1 MTKAPDNSVEQQLE
15 SWLNT
20 FDAEPVSVAGVLC
33 AQHAED
39 PESIALFY
47 EEALGNRAR
56 YTFSQL
62 RDLSSQSAGA
72 LKALGVTKGDRV
84 ATLLPQ
90 SPELLVTTLGL
101 WRLGAAHVPLFTAFG
116 PQAIASRV
124 ENSQACVLVTDAA
137 NRHKVS
143 SANTETR
150 SPQIVMVTDDNGDTH
165 DGDVAYSEALTQA
178 EPVVEPVLTCGDE
191 LFILIYTSGTTGS
204 PKGVE
209 IPVKALASF
218 VAYMRFGLDLRDDD
232 VYWNMAD
239 PGWAYGLFYALVGPL
254 LLGNATLF
262 FNAPFAVSATYRIL
276 ETYGVTNL
284 TTAPTVF
291 RMMRAAG
298 DQVIPAETSSL
309 RLASC
314 AGEPLNPD
322 VVRWGRDQLGVPIHD
337 HYGQT
342 EGGMMVCNHHFPELQ
357 RSIVP
362 GSMGHT
368 MPGFRI
374 VILNLDGEE
383 LEAGEEGQLAVDTQA
398 SPLFWYRGYF
408 NDPQRT
414 AERFTSN
421 GRYYLTGDSAS
432 RDADGY
438 ISFSGRAD
446 DIITSAG
453 YRIGPFEPES
463 ALLAHEA
470 VAEAAV
476 VGISDELRGEIVKA
490 FVVLKAG
497 YDPSPELAEILRS
510 FVQSTLSA
518 HAYPRQIEFIGELP
532 KTPSGKVQRF
542 LLRGKSEYSTES
554 G

>member
-1 MTKAPDNSVEQQLE
+1 MLDDLGSPIERQMQT
-15 SWLNT
+15 WLST
-20 FDAEPVSVAGVLC
+20 FDADTISVAGILC
-33 AQHAED
+33 DQHAED
-39 PESIALFY
+39 PQKTALLY
-47 EEALGNRAR
+47 EDALGNSAR
-56 YTFSQL
+56 YTFAQL
-62 RDLSSQSAGA
+62 RDLSSRLAGV

-84 ATLLPQ
+84 ATLLPK

-116 PQAIASRV
+116 PQAISSRV
-124 ENSQACVLVTDAA
+124 ENSQARVLVTDVA

-143 SANTETR
+143 YANAGSG
-150 SPQIVMVTDDNGDTH
+150 SPQVVTVTDDSSGTH
-165 DGDVAYSEALTQA
+165 DGDVAYRDALAQA
-178 EPVVEPVLTCGDE
+178 DPVTDPVLTCGDD

-218 VAYMRFGLDLRDDD
+218 VAYMRFGLDVRDDD

-254 LLGNATLF
+254 LLGNTTLF
-262 FNAPFAVSATYRIL
+262 FNAPFDVSATYRIL
-276 ETYGVTNL
+276 ETYGVTNV

-291 RMMRAAG
+291 RMMRAAE
-298 DQVIPAETSSL
+298 DQVIPSDTSSL

-322 VVRWGRDQLGVPIHD
+322 VVSWGRDQLGVPIHD

-342 EGGMMVCNHHFPELQ
+342 EGGMMVCNHHLPELQ
-357 RSIVP
+357 RPISA

-374 VILNLDGEE
+374 VILDPDGKE
-383 LEAGEEGQLAVDTQA
+383 LAAGQEGQLAVDTYA

-408 NDPQRT
+408 NDPERT
-414 AERFTSN
+414 AERFTGN

-432 RDADGY
+432 RDADDY
-438 ISFSGRAD
+438 VSFSGRAD

-463 ALLAHEA
+463 ALLTHEA

-476 VGISDELRGEIVKA
+476 VGIADELRGEIVKA

-497 YDPSPELAEILRS
+497 YDPSSELAETLRT

-518 HAYPRQIEFIGELP
+518 HAYPRQIEFISDLP
-532 KTPSGKVQRF
+532 KTPSGKIQRF
-542 LLRGKSEYSTES
+542 LLRG
-554 G
+554 